1 MKSFP
6 KQSVPMLLLFGVLL
20 LPLVSDSVPA
30 EDHGNKREAP
40 MRLESL
46 AHGKT
51 ELMTYLVSQ
60 PIHEG
65 EYGRDGTCDLA
76 VTMRNI
82 GAKHIDLDSLQVSA
96 VDQDGQAIKAIIIS
110 PPQPISIGALTIWQI
125 RLLPIEHWPKSVAL
139 RFRSHSNAFTK
150 FDVATSK
157 FAMLQ
162 NAPR

>member
-1 MKSFP
+1 MLPSSKTSGTKTSTKARERTFASVVRHCACLVTSTFCQEAHLFGGRPYEILP

-65 EYGRDGTCDLA
+65 EYG
-76 VTMRNI
+76 
-82 GAKHIDLDSLQVSA
+82 S
-96 VDQDGQAIKAIIIS
+96 
-110 PPQPISIGALTIWQI
+110 
-125 RLLPIEHWPKSVAL
+125 
-139 RFRSHSNAFTK
+139 
-150 FDVATSK
+150 
-157 FAMLQ
+157 
-162 NAPR
+162 